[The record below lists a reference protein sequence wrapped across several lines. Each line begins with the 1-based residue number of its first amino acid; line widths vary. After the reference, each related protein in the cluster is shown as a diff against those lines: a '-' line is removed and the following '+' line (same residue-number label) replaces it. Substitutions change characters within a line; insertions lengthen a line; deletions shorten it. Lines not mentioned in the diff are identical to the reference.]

1 MRKILSEQIREVPQ
15 SFGWIDRNLIHLG
28 FLEEMTR
35 HEFLLYSF
43 LCLTCDRFGMSF
55 WGVNKTAR
63 LLKISHNSLEEARE
77 GLQEKG
83 LVSFEKDEETGRI
96 YYQVLPLP
104 VDRMEVVSRA
114 RVGKAKGQGAAP
126 TPKATQDNPK
136 NKLTGKKKAI
146 AKRSPLRSSDAEER
160 RQQRALQEE
169 EDEQAVLEVRRQ
181 IREMLKL
188 GD

>member
-15 SFGWIDRNLIHLG
+15 SFGWVDRNLLHMG
-28 FLEEMTR
+28 FLEEMSR
-35 HEFLLYSF
+35 HEFLLYCF

-63 LLKISHNSLEEARE
+63 LLKISHNSLEEARR

-83 LVSFEKDEETGRI
+83 LVAFEKDETTGRI

-104 VDRMEVVSRA
+104 VDRMEVVSRSGVGNA
-114 RVGKAKGQGAAP
+114 PAQKRSGKAKAAGRSKPAAP
-126 TPKATQDNPK
+126 R
-136 NKLTGKKKAI
+136 
-146 AKRSPLRSSDAEER
+146 RSPLRSQEA
-160 RQQRALQEE
+160 QQRREAEARQRQA
-169 EDEQAVLEVRRQ
+169 DEQAVREVRRQ

-188 GD
+188 GK